1 MKRRRK
7 RRPMPERPM
16 DRVARILAE
25 EAAKPERLD
34 TMVAR
39 MLAEGEARRAAAFR
53 ELLAPSDITEE
64 YLVRAMARSGS
75 DVDAEPKAGSAAAW
89 IDDLWPKDKWRLMK
103 IKRMHDDIVKAAV
116 ARNIPDPPSET
127 AVRDEVNSRLGKPR
141 KRAKRAKRGKS
152 AR

>member
-53 ELLAPSDITEE
+53 ELLAPSDI
-64 YLVRAMARSGS
+64 
-75 DVDAEPKAGSAAAW
+75 SAYF
-89 IDDLWPKDKWRLMK
+89 
-103 IKRMHDDIVKAAV
+103 
-116 ARNIPDPPSET
+116 S
-127 AVRDEVNSRLGKPR
+127 
-141 KRAKRAKRGKS
+141 
-152 AR
+152 